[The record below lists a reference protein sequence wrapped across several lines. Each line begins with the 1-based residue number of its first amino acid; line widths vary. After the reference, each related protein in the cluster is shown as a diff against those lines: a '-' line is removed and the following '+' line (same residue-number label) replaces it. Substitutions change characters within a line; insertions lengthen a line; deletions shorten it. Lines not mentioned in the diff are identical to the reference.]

1 MDSNTVN
8 MSQLKRKRRRNSSP
22 MKADEQCNVL
32 LVGDSRKKL
41 SQIISTDDDTS
52 IAFSDRLLRFTPNMK
67 LVQYQIVVT
76 EKKLYLLKD
85 KSGKLKVSLSLNLIK
100 AICLSHQSD
109 NFMLLKVKNQSDII
123 LVSRRKT
130 KLTEILMRQSM
141 NENTAVPLSTMD
153 RFTFTMDGVKYIMV
167 FTREKDYSVRTSI
180 YLDKQQDSVTFES
193 KGSKKR
199 AK

>member
-1 MDSNTVN
+1 
-8 MSQLKRKRRRNSSP
+8 